1 MAACFMDSLLNMK
14 SDAITEQQLLRN
26 VLAHF
31 QGVRHREDTILGIG
45 VPLSK
50 FEPWIASIRDLALAD
65 DYEPLRSQIP
75 TLLSEM
81 SH

>member
-26 VLAHF
+26 VLTHF